1 MCWKRTGI
9 LLRTSVPSKRLPG
22 VVTTATASVPDGC
35 PSGFDTSAEVKWPEY
50 PATQIACF
58 LGTSRDSRP

>member
-22 VVTTATASVPDGC
+22 VVTTATANVPDRC
-35 PSGFDTSAEVKWPEY
+35 PSGFDTSDEVKWPEY
-50 PATQIACF
+50 PAMQIACF
-58 LGTSRDSRP
+58 LGTSSASRP